1 MPRFDKQLSRRD
13 WLAVNG
19 RYAAQSLM
27 AGAFM
32 SGGFSTHRS
41 AFAADTPPARGVQ
54 PFARYDDLLAT
65 LKNRGRTWR
74 ILGHAPDGSPLVA
87 VKCGGDKKPA
97 ILISAGAH
105 ATEHAGVVAAVE
117 LIERLQTQH
126 EVWVLPTR
134 DPIGLGGFRHALG
147 LGLGKPPEL
156 SSLEEA
162 EALLRKE
169 GDVLLDEEKRLIVLI
184 GDYGYANRGLYG
196 SVKKG
201 EGFLEPLKG
210 RRLWFPSRAENQPA
224 AGPLERAYTLVIT
237 PEGEVLHLNRF
248 HDTRWTP
255 IEVRCIRRLMAEIKP
270 ALTFDL
276 HEYGGD
282 ALWMSARRQKT
293 DEDEIWERRMG
304 TEAIAAVKAD
314 GATLAGDDYNPGG
327 FFERLERG
335 LYWLDPGKRGEG
347 YNLVDFAA
355 KEYGPGFTIE
365 TGMQAPLADRVRR
378 HLVLV
383 QTAVKVF
390 EERFA

>member
-1 MPRFDKQLSRRD
+1 MPWFDKSLSRRD

-19 RYAAQSLM
+19 RLAAQSVL
-27 AGAFM
+27 AGALV
-32 SGGFSTHRS
+32 SGGLSARRS
-41 AFAADTPPARGVQ
+41 VVAAETPSVQSVQ
-54 PFARYDDLLAT
+54 PFARYADLLAT

-74 ILGHAPDGSPLVA
+74 TLGHAPDGSPLVA
-87 VKCGGDKKPA
+87 VKCGGTKKPA

-117 LIERLQTQH
+117 LVERLQTKH

-134 DPIGLGGFRHALG
+134 DPIGLGGFRHALS
-147 LGLGKPPEL
+147 LGLGKPPEIA
-156 SSLEEA
+156 SLEEA
-162 EALLRKE
+162 EALLRRE
-169 GDVLLDEEKRLIVLI
+169 GEVLLDDGGRLVALI

-196 SVKKG
+196 GVKKG
-201 EGFLEPLKG
+201 EDFLEPLKG

-224 AGPLERAYTLVIT
+224 SGPLERAYTLVVT
-237 PEGEVLHLNRF
+237 PDGEVLHLNRF
-248 HDTRWTP
+248 HDTRWAP
-255 IEVRCIRRLMAEIKP
+255 IEVRSVRRLMAEIKP
-270 ALTFDL
+270 GLTFDL

-304 TEAIAAVKAD
+304 TEAIAAVKLD

-365 TGMQAPLADRVRR
+365 SGMQAPLADRVRR